1 MTRWAIVA
9 GLVWAVGT
17 ASCGE
22 NPAGSGARVAA
33 GQFHATISG
42 AVNAD
47 VAGSASFEDVT
58 RPAAGRIIQLVAEG
72 ESGEIEF
79 DPYSLLSSNP
89 GFRFPRGTHA
99 VGVLSTV
106 QGYVY
111 PPLSDPDAEGVYIAS
126 TGRLEISES
135 SADRVVGEF
144 DFTALAI
151 RDDNSRSMVR
161 VRGAFHAVPLPPH

>member
-17 ASCGE
+17 ASCGD

-33 GQFHATISG
+33 GQFHARVSG

-47 VAGSASFEDVT
+47 LAGSATFEDVT
-58 RPAAGRIIQLVAEG
+58 RPAAGRIIQLVAQG
-72 ESGEIEF
+72 GNGEIEF
-79 DPYSLLSSNP
+79 GPYGLLSSNP
-89 GFRFPRGTHA
+89 DFRFPRGTHA

-106 QGYVY
+106 QASVY
-111 PPLSDPDAEGVYIAS
+111 PPRSDPDGDGVYIAS
-126 TGRLEISES
+126 SGRVEIRES
-135 SADRVVGEF
+135 NAERVVGEF

-151 RDDNSRSMVR
+151 RDDNSRSTVR
-161 VRGAFHAVPLPPH
+161 VRGAFHAVPLPDH